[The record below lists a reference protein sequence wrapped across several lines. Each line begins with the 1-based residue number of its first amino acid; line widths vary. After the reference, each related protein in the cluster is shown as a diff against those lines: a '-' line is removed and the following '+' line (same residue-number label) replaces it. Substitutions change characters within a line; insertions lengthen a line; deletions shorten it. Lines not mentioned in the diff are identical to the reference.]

1 MTLPP
6 KLQQAINTAD
16 HTDTLSIESDAELLA
31 FAARLLS
38 FQPGWLQVLYRV
50 RVLLLGVLGHRTGL
64 PQHPAPLHT
73 LPTQPG
79 EQAAFFTVEEAG
91 PTHWTAQASEAHLTA
106 RLAVLQSPG
115 RRRRFLYRLVT
126 VVHFHNRVGRIY
138 FAMIRPFHV
147 LVVRAML
154 RHGARQ
160 PAPALS
166 QAVPESAGE

>member
-6 KLQQAINTAD
+6 KLQRAITTAD
-16 HTDTLSIESDAELLA
+16 HTDTLSIESDAELLS
-31 FAARLLS
+31 FAARMLS
-38 FQPGWLQVLYRV
+38 FHPGWLQALYRV

-64 PQHPAPLHT
+64 PPHPTILQT

-79 EQAAFFTVEEAG
+79 ARAAFFTVEEAG
-91 PTHWTAQASEAHLTA
+91 PDHWTAQASEAHLTA
-106 RLAVLQSPG
+106 RLAVVQAPG
-115 RRRRFLYRLVT
+115 QHRRFLYRLVT
-126 VVHFHNRVGRIY
+126 VVHFHNRVGRVY

-160 PAPALS
+160 P
-166 QAVPESAGE
+166 G